1 VGSPRRG
8 RRYSPIF
15 AQNALKRTQEMNGIG
30 DVQTMIKE
38 EVKRSGSIH
47 CVHLRES
54 RKNAIVPM
62 TRGIEESVEADFSV
76 DSTIDHKVTFP
87 AGEGCSISDRVRFG
101 RARPLFR

>member
-1 VGSPRRG
+1 
-8 RRYSPIF
+8 
-15 AQNALKRTQEMNGIG
+15 
-30 DVQTMIKE
+30 
-38 EVKRSGSIH
+38 
-47 CVHLRES
+47 
-54 RKNAIVPM
+54 M